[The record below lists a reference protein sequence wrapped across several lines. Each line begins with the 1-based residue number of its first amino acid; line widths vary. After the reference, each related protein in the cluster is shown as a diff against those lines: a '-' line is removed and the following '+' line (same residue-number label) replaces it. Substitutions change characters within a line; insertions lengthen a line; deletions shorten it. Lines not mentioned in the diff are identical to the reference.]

1 MVDYISPLIKPI
13 GIVFYIIFIVDLS
26 PLHRGIVCKDRAF
39 MEGAALVN
47 VWVAPQKLL
56 PKWQMDGIQP
66 CLVLICGLLLSPT
79 VIRKKTTHIGHFY
92 TLLILIPYSKMSML
106 APTEPGSLQYPE
118 FGSGEYGMAC
128 RKCKSQPN

>member
-13 GIVFYIIFIVDLS
+13 GIVFYIVFIVDLS
-26 PLHRGIVCKDRAF
+26 PLQRGIACKDRAF

-66 CLVLICGLLLSPT
+66 CFLLLSGLGDCSFSHS
-79 VIRKKTTHIGHFY
+79 KKGTK
-92 TLLILIPYSKMSML
+92 TLLFSTLFIRFTLSNREISSV
-106 APTEPGSLQYPE
+106 
-118 FGSGEYGMAC
+118 
-128 RKCKSQPN
+128 